1 MKEVIDITTPDE
13 EEIEGQFP
21 AVLAGASSK
30 RSSSKKKSGKKK
42 DNEGEVIVENR
53 GGGKKKPS
61 FAKASAGKERIR
73 ISFSLPIIALKIPL
87 IILILAALGGG
98 AFLYLTL
105 QAKAEVKIKPVLE
118 PIKIEDEIQSS
129 SRQTQI
135 DFEKK
140 IIPSQAI
147 EKEMEKR
154 ATFKS
159 TGKGT
164 EQSGASGVI
173 LVYNNINPPAP
184 LNLKEGTRFVSSKDG
199 KIYKAKNKISLPG
212 ATLVNGKLTPSA
224 TEVQVVAQQEGE
236 EYNIASAKFS
246 VPGLAGTALYYNIWG
261 ESKQKIEGGSQKEV
275 EEVTQQDMDLS
286 QSSLI
291 DSLKAD
297 LTSSLKEQVPV
308 DFYLSQEAV
317 NFNEPEISC
326 SQEVGAK
333 VAEFNCYL
341 KLKAKAIVFKETDLQ
356 LMAKNFIESKL
367 SSTKK
372 LQEQSLMT
380 NIKSKGGIT
389 EKGDL
394 AFGLKIEANLYDA
407 IDIERLT
414 GDLAGKSKDEIS
426 VLLKSE
432 YPQIEKVD
440 VKLWPF
446 WMQKTPK
453 NFNKVSV
460 AIVF

>member
-1 MKEVIDITTPDE
+1 MPQEIIDITTPDE
-13 EEIEGQFP
+13 EGQEEFP
-21 AVLAGASSK
+21 AVLATATPKKSI
-30 RSSSKKKSGKKK
+30 SSKKKSGKKK
-42 DNEGEVIVENR
+42 DNEGEIIVER
-53 GGGKKKPS
+53 REAPLSKHKKKRE
-61 FAKASAGKERIR
+61 KERIR
-73 ISFSLPIIALKIPL
+73 ISFSLPWIALKIPL
-87 IILILAALGGG
+87 IILILAVILGG

-147 EKEMEKR
+147 EKEMEKWT
-154 ATFKS
+154 TFKS

-164 EQSGASGVI
+164 EQSGASGAI
-173 LVYNNINPPAP
+173 FVYNNINPPAP

-212 ATLVNGKLTPSA
+212 ATLVNGKLTPSV

-236 EYNIASAKFS
+236 EYNIAPAKFS

-261 ESKQKIEGGSQKEV
+261 ESKEKIEGGSQKEV
-275 EEVTQQDMDLS
+275 EEITQQDMATAQDS
-286 QSSLI
+286 I
-291 DSLKAD
+291 TGSLKAD
-297 LTSSLKEQVPV
+297 LTAALKEQVPV

-341 KLKAKAIVFKETDLQ
+341 KLKAKAVIFKETDLQ
-356 LMAKNFIESKL
+356 LMAKSFIESKL

-389 EKGDL
+389 ENGDL
-394 AFGLKIEANLYDA
+394 AFDLKVEANLYNA
-407 IDIERLT
+407 IDIERLA
-414 GDLAGKSKDEIS
+414 GDLAGKSKDEIN
-426 VLLKSE
+426 VLLKRD
-432 YPQIEKVD
+432 YPQIEKID

-446 WMQKTPK
+446 WIQKTPK
-453 NFNKVSV
+453 SLNKVSIG
-460 AIVF
+460 IVF